1 MIEYEDEIDEDGNNE
16 GELDSVAAGGARD
29 YMSEVRESSLWA
41 PLCDCLTPAD
51 VLVLPTTGSK
61 WYHAKLFGEF
71 AEFGFLLMKRQ
82 GGDVP
87 PFTPLPEWPSL
98 CPDYSTKSRL

>member
-1 MIEYEDEIDEDGNNE
+1 MIEYEYENDEDGNNE
-16 GELDSVAAGGARD
+16 ELDSVSAGGATD
-29 YMSEVRESSLWA
+29 YISEVRESSLWA
-41 PLCDCLTPAD
+41 PLCDRLIPAD

-71 AEFGFLLMKRQ
+71 AEFWFLLMKRQ

-87 PFTPLPEWPSL
+87 PFTPLPERPSM